1 MVKKIINNNLYLIL
15 IIIIAFVFLS
25 FTTIIGCNIQEE
37 EKNIEGVETNVEIN
51 IEETAATEEIDSEVN
66 NISVE
71 EVYEI
76 INNDQGYLILDV
88 RTIDEFNKGHIKGAV
103 LIPISE
109 LGSRLNELPKNKPII
124 TYCHSGIRS
133 RNAANILVE
142 NGFKYVYD
150 MGGILEWIEKGYP
163 VVIENN

>member
-1 MVKKIINNNLYLIL
+1 MIKNMINNSLYLIS

-25 FTTIIGCNIQEE
+25 FAIISGCEIQEE

-76 INNDQGYLILDV
+76 INNDQDYLIVDV
-88 RTIDEFNKGHIKGAV
+88 RTIDEFNEGHIKGAV
-103 LIPISE
+103 LIPVSE
-109 LGSRLNELPKNKPII
+109 LGSRLNELPKDKPII
-124 TYCHSGIRS
+124 TYCRVGSRS

-163 VVIENN
+163 VVIKDN